1 VSEDRQRRLEPTLA
15 CPTCPA
21 RPSCDEGQT
30 EYGCGNDIPPD
41 APFLHPG
48 SPDLTIRLAEVGG
61 LDLRIRLKYQPRPL
75 PSIPTYIPRVQPRA
89 GFEGADWPAFAV
101 PIDRVGT
108 TPPVLLASELRRRL
122 GLSSKARLILSMH
135 QQDDVLETVWG
146 NRRQLVQSLAD
157 ANFDLVLVPSFSNWD
172 QRTRIEHRYQVARG
186 LRFLEL
192 LVRAGVPSAPNVVW
206 YLDQDIRDWIREL
219 RGWVGPRAFSVD
231 LQTLQT
237 DEKWQWG
244 IRGLR
249 LLCEGIGAH
258 WEVIINGVARADR
271 IQSLLNIF
279 GHFHLI
285 NARPYELAMANRITI
300 DELLVREIRT
310 DPANRMK
317 TFSHNV
323 RTWARLMPV
332 PPLCSLSAHEVR
344 TR

>member
-1 VSEDRQRRLEPTLA
+1 
-15 CPTCPA
+15 
-21 RPSCDEGQT
+21 
-30 EYGCGNDIPPD
+30 
-41 APFLHPG
+41 
-48 SPDLTIRLAEVGG
+48 
-61 LDLRIRLKYQPRPL
+61 
-75 PSIPTYIPRVQPRA
+75 
-89 GFEGADWPAFAV
+89 
-101 PIDRVGT
+101 
-108 TPPVLLASELRRRL
+108 
-122 GLSSKARLILSMH
+122 MH
-135 QQDDVLETVWG
+135 QQDDVLETVWE
-146 NRRQLVQSLAD
+146 NRRPLVQSLAE
-157 ANFDLVLVPSFSNWD
+157 AKFDLVLVPSFSNWD

-192 LVRAGVPSAPNVVW
+192 LVQAGVPTAPNVVW

-249 LLCEGIGAH
+249 LLGEGIGPH

-271 IQSLLNIF
+271 VQSLLNIF
-279 GHFHLI
+279 GHIHLI
-285 NARPYELAMANRITI
+285 NARAYELAMSNRITI

-323 RTWARLMPV
+323 RSWARLMPV